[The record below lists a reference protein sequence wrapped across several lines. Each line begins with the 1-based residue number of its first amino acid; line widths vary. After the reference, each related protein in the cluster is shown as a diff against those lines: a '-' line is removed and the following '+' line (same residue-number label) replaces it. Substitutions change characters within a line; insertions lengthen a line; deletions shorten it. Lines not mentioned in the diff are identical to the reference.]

1 MVRGAGS
8 GRSRAADFHALR
20 IGSAREAQQQRKRLR
35 AQGLRGCDER
45 GQSSG
50 RREKAREITSR
61 LKCLS
66 HCAKKSRVTNESSE
80 K

>member
-1 MVRGAGS
+1 MRGAGS

-20 IGSAREAQQQRKRLR
+20 IRSARQAQQQRKRLR

-50 RREKAREITSR
+50 RRESEGDYLQAQV
-61 LKCLS
+61 LVALCQ
-66 HCAKKSRVTNESSE
+66 KSRVTNESSE